1 MNECLN
7 DAKTIAMPA
16 STAVNPIVC
25 FGEILWDVFPKR
37 SLPGGA
43 PLNVAYHLHKL
54 GGHPAL
60 ISRFGMDEEGKKL
73 INLVDGYGIG
83 TDFFQLD
90 PEWPTG
96 KVIASVQEDY
106 EVLYDFLHPV
116 AWDNIQWEEGYEK
129 IVSKASYFVFGS
141 LVTRSPV
148 SRKTLYRL
156 IEAAHCRVLDA
167 NLRPPHFSREVI
179 EKLFVGLHLLKLN
192 RAELELITGWFS
204 AYQSVTERMQALQD
218 KFHIPY
224 IVVTDGRQGAVLNAE
239 GALYRHPGFG
249 VRLVDTVGSGDAF
262 LAALLTQLS
271 AGEPPGDALRFANAA
286 GALVASKKGACPDYH
301 TEEIDDLIN
310 GPP

>member
-1 MNECLN
+1 
-7 DAKTIAMPA
+7 MPA

-25 FGEILWDVFPKR
+25 YGEILWDVFPKR

-60 ISRFGMDEEGKKL
+60 ISRFGMDEAGKKL

-83 TDFFQLD
+83 ADYFQLD

-96 KVIASVQEDY
+96 RVIATVQEDY
-106 EVLYDFLHPV
+106 EVIYDIMHPV
-116 AWDNIQWEEGYEK
+116 AWDYIQWEASYEK
-129 IVSKASYFVFGS
+129 VVSQAPYFVFGS

-148 SRKTLYRL
+148 SRNTLYRL
-156 IEAAHCRVLDA
+156 LEAAPRRVLDA
-167 NLRPPHFSREVI
+167 NLRPPHYNREVI
-179 EKLFVGLHLLKLN
+179 EKLFAGLHLLKLN

-204 AYQSVTERMQALQD
+204 SYQRITERIQALQD

-224 IVVTDGRQGAVLNAE
+224 IVVTSGRHGAVFNAE
-239 GALYRHPGFG
+239 GVLYEHPGFT
-249 VRLVDTVGSGDAF
+249 VRVVDTVGSGDSF

-271 AGEPPGDALRFANAA
+271 AGEAPGDALRFANAT

-301 TEEIDDLIN
+301 MEEIDDLIH